1 MRMGSFLLGGMVGA
15 AVVVYMNTKNKAML
29 LSAFSGNNS
38 SMGSTMSKAKER
50 ITSAF
55 DNDKWKGGEE
65 ATSSSGN
72 SANSANTANTASSAN
87 STNSTSNHKDGY
99 SGKSNYGKIEEIIN
113 NEPQL
118 KATVEEILAETQHKE
133 MHAPQ

>member
-65 ATSSSGN
+65 ASSSGN
-72 SANSANTANTASSAN
+72 SANSANTASSAN

-118 KATVEEILAETQHKE
+118 KATVEEILAENQHKE